1 LSGRGITDD
10 WFWSSAILDRDAEFG
25 VQFESFCEFEVS
37 ESGGGALRVRTGG
50 GFGAFSEKK
59 GWF

>member
-1 LSGRGITDD
+1 LD
-10 WFWSSAILDRDAEFG
+10 WDAELG
-25 VQFESFCEFEVS
+25 VQFESFCEFEVPEKGA

-50 GFGAFSEKK
+50 GFWAFSEKK